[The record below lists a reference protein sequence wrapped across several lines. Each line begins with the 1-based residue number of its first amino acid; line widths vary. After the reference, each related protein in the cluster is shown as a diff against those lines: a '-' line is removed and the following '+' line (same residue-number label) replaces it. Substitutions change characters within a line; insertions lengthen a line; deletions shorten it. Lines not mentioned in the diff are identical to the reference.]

1 MRRQALALTL
11 ATAAAALTACGPT
24 GSGAD
29 AAPAAAAVT
38 ASDAAALPEPVNVVT
53 APPETGTPTTPA
65 PETATPTPS
74 ASVGP
79 TPAPSASTARP
90 SATAK
95 ASATASAKAATAT
108 TAAPTKPA
116 AGGGPIA
123 IGYNATADSPAAV
136 DAAVRQAK
144 SDGKNVLLDFGATWC
159 GNCKALDKTLGD
171 SQVQSVLNASYHL
184 VQVDIGGHSTTNF
197 NLLKKYDSQGSY
209 KMPVLIVVTPDGTVR
224 TDTNTA
230 GLPSLNTSGFTSFL
244 KKWAP

>member
-1 MRRQALALTL
+1 MRRPALALTL
-11 ATAAAALTACGPT
+11 VTAVAALTACGPT

-29 AAPAAAAVT
+29 DAPAAAAVT

-53 APPETGTPTTPA
+53 APPETEAPT
-65 PETATPTPS
+65 
-74 ASVGP
+74 ASP

-95 ASATASAKAATAT
+95 ASAKATS
-108 TAAPTKPA
+108 AAPAKPA
-116 AGGGPIA
+116 AGGGGPIA
-123 IGYNATADSPAAV
+123 IGYSATADSPAAV
-136 DAAVRQAK
+136 DAAIRQAK
-144 SDGKNVLLDFGATWC
+144 ADGKNVLLDFGATWC

-171 SQVQSVLNASYHL
+171 SQVQSLLNASYHL
-184 VQVDIGGHSTTNF
+184 VQVDIGSHSTANF

-230 GLPSLNTSGFTSFL
+230 GLPSLGTSGFTAFL

>member
-11 ATAAAALTACGPT
+11 ATAAATLAACGPT

-29 AAPAAAAVT
+29 AAPAAAKPAAATVAAPDT
-38 ASDAAALPEPVNVVT
+38 AALPEPINVVT
-53 APPETGTPTTPA
+53 APPETGTPTEPA
-65 PETATPTPS
+65 AAPSTSAPATPTP
-74 ASVGP
+74 
-79 TPAPSASTARP
+79 TASTARP
-90 SATAK
+90 SATAS
-95 ASATASAKAATAT
+95 ASAAAAGKATAAATTPA
-108 TAAPTKPA
+108 KPA
-116 AGGGPIA
+116 AGGGGPIA
-123 IGYNATADSPAAV
+123 IGYNAAADSPAAV
-136 DAAVRQAK
+136 DAAIRQAK
-144 SDGKNVLLDFGATWC
+144 SDGRNVLLDFGATWC

-209 KMPVLIVVTPDGTVR
+209 KMPVLIVVTPDGAVR

-230 GLPSLNTSGFTSFL
+230 GLPSLNTGGFTSFL